1 MRVHY
6 IIFIFIFAA
15 LLTHPAK
22 SQNVI
27 YQPEDSIRIE
37 QLLDLGLQQPEGTN
51 LQLFYARQFLGLPYV
66 ARTLEANYL
75 QSPQTAEEQLIINT
89 RELDCTTFVET
100 VCNLTIT
107 TLQGKKKFA
116 DYCRN
121 LTLMR
126 YQDGIID
133 GYASRNHY
141 YSTAIDNMERHGIA
155 RELGPDDSPL
165 FSGKKQ
171 QVINFMTTHPDLY
184 PALRNPGGDRFLPA
198 IRQAEE
204 DITRTEHYI
213 PTSQLGKSRKQLDC
227 VHDGDILALV
237 TDKTGLDVAHVTIAH
252 WGKDGKLHFIHASS
266 IRHKVVD
273 EPLTVQ
279 QYQIRQKTQP
289 GIRVIRLTS
298 QARITSLASLT
309 RLTSL
314 ASLTRKKLSLWNL
327 Q

>member
-1 MRVHY
+1 MRVHNTIY
-6 IIFIFIFAA
+6 SGLLAVM
-15 LLTHPAK
+15 LTHTAK
-22 SQNVI
+22 AQNII
-27 YQPEDSIRIE
+27 YQPYDSIRIE
-37 QLLDLGLQQPEGTN
+37 QLLSQGLQQPEGTN
-51 LQLFYARQFLGLPYV
+51 LQLYYARQFLGLPYV
-66 ARTLEANYL
+66 ARTLEANYI
-75 QSPQTAEEQLIINT
+75 QSPQTAKEQLIINT

-107 TLQGKKKFA
+107 TLQGKKTFA

-141 YSTAIDNMERHGIA
+141 YSTAIDNMQRHGIA
-155 RELGPDDSPL
+155 RELGPEDSPL
-165 FSGKKQ
+165 FTGEKH

-184 PALRNPGGDRFLPA
+184 PALRNPGGDQFLPA

-204 DITRTEHYI
+204 AITRTERYI
-213 PTSQLGKSRKQLDC
+213 PTSLLGKNRKQLSC

-237 TDKTGLDVAHVTIAH
+237 TDKAGLDVAHVTIAQ

-266 IRHKVVD
+266 IRHKVVE

-279 QYQIRQKTQP
+279 QYQLRQKTQT
-289 GIRVIRLTS
+289 GIRVIRLNVQPS
-298 QARITSLASLT
+298 ILNPQCSIL
-309 RLTSL
+309 
-314 ASLTRKKLSLWNL
+314 NV

>member
-1 MRVHY
+1 MRVHNL
-6 IIFIFIFAA
+6 IFIGIFTT
-15 LLTHPAK
+15 LLTHTVKA
-22 SQNVI
+22 QNII
-27 YQPEDSIRIE
+27 YQPEDSLRIE
-37 QLLDLGLQQPEGTN
+37 QLLSLGLQQPEGTN

-66 ARTLEANYL
+66 GKTLEANYI
-75 QSPQTAEEQLIINT
+75 QSPQTAKEQLIINT

-107 TLQGKKKFA
+107 TLQGKRTFA

-141 YSTAIDNMERHGIA
+141 YSTAIDNMERHNIA
-155 RELGPDDSPL
+155 RELGPEDSPL
-165 FSGKKQ
+165 FTGAKH

-184 PALRNPGGDRFLPA
+184 PALCNPGGDQFLPA

-204 DITRTEHYI
+204 AITRTEYYI
-213 PTSQLGKSRKQLDC
+213 PTSLLGKSRKQLSC
-227 VHDGDILALV
+227 VQDGDILALV
-237 TDKTGLDVAHVTIAH
+237 TDKAGLDVAHVTIAH
-252 WGKDGKLHFIHASS
+252 WGEDGKLHFIHASS

-279 QYQIRQKTQP
+279 QYQLRQKAQP
-289 GIRVIRLTS
+289 GIRVIRLTMD
-298 QARITSLASLT
+298 IEH
-309 RLTSL
+309 
-314 ASLTRKKLSLWNL
+314 
-327 Q
+327 